1 MSYRIAAASSDGIQ
15 IDLSFRAADFFTI
28 IEVKDNGSY
37 TILEK
42 RSVSADHNAANKQ
55 DGCNKISSG
64 QSVGGCGG
72 QSVGSYI
79 GGCGGGHSDAE
90 IEARVSI
97 ISDCRCFLCSK
108 IGPGAERQLERKAIT
123 VFMIDLPLQV
133 ALTKIITYYSKLD
146 NHIK

>member
-28 IEVKDNGSY
+28 IEVKENGSY
-37 TILEK
+37 TLLEK
-42 RSVSADHNAANKQ
+42 RSASDDHNTANTP
-55 DGCNKISSG
+55 DGCNNIGSG

-72 QSVGSYI
+72 QSIGS
-79 GGCGGGHSDAE
+79 CGGGHSDAE

-97 ISDCRCFLCSK
+97 ISDCRCFLCNK